1 MKKIVNDDLGIMY
14 FEVVND
20 KFKLYDS
27 DEEYIGYIETKS
39 GFRSEEDLF
48 YLPLKLTLINHVS
61 ELVDLGFCFN
71 MLFNVGSKENVIE
84 QLINYGIEENYIND
98 RDELGEVDVN
108 RIGINYFIVEFNE
121 YF

>member
-14 FEVVND
+14 FEVVDD

-61 ELVDLGFCFN
+61 ELVDLGFCWN

-98 RDELGEVDVN
+98 RDELGEVNVN
-108 RIGINYFIVEFNE
+108 RIGTNYFIVDFNE
-121 YF
+121 